1 MILDV
6 RCFYH
11 NVKSFGNKNI
21 QLNSSDRGQSCLVNI
36 CGNAEFG
43 IAKNLSNTVKQLL
56 LGLILRLHD
65 FFHFSLWQWKGF
77 FVYLLV
83 LIQRNLVDLHGNCRN
98 HIWRLGFFDEI
109 IQLIYVNLTVR
120 YYISCNVFSTAIRI
134 IKSYYGRILYAFV
147 SSYDLLNLGKLNSK
161 ASDLNLGVF
170 SSNDLDIS
178 IWKISGNITGMIQDF
193 IAFCIVINIL
203 RINFRSFLRFIQI
216 TSGNLP
222 SGNHQFTAGTVWK
235 QMTKLIGYI
244 KLEVIKCLSNWNVGI
259 VLIYFKYGCKNCTL
273 CRAISIKES
282 IILRRLHRNKLLSAY
297 GKILQALA
305 AHFHCKLSSHLC
317 SHKGMGNAILFK
329 ITLKCNEIKTD
340 FFRNNVK
347 LCTVC
352 NCTVNVHHGSIK
364 TKGRISCYFGAVIYM
379 VILFVPVAECS
390 DISIFQHTA
399 FGHAGGAGSVQ

>member
-11 NVKSFGNKNI
+11 NVKSFGNQDI

-56 LGLILRLHD
+56 LGLILRFHD
-65 FFHFSLWQWKGF
+65 LFHFSLWQWKGF
-77 FVYLLV
+77 FVYLLILV
-83 LIQRNLVDLHGNCRN
+83 QRNLVDLHGNCRN
-98 HIWRLGFFDEI
+98 HVWRLGFFDEI
-109 IQLIYVNLTVR
+109 IQFTYVNLSVG
-120 YYISCNVFSTAIRI
+120 YHVSCNIFSAAIWI
-134 IKSYYGRILYAFV
+134 VKSNYGCVLYAFV
-147 SSYDLLNLGKLNSK
+147 SSDHFLNLGKLNSK

-178 IWKISGNITGMIQDF
+178 IRKISGNVTRMIQDF
-193 IAFCIVINIL
+193 IAFGVIINISG
-203 RINFRSFLRFIQI
+203 INFRGFLRFIQI
-216 TSGNLP
+216 ASGNLP
-222 SGNHQFTAGTVWK
+222 SGDHQLTASSIWK
-235 QMTKLIGYI
+235 QVAELIGYI
-244 KLEVIKCLSNWNVGI
+244 KFEIVKRFSDWNVWI
-259 VLIYFKYGCKNCTL
+259 IFIHFKYSCKNSTL

-282 IILRRLHRNKLLSAY
+282 VILGWFHRNKLLSTY
-297 GKILQALA
+297 GKILQTLA
-305 AHFHCKLSSHLC
+305 AHFHRKLSSHLC

-329 ITLKCNEIKTD
+329 ITLKCNKIKTD

-352 NCTVNVHHGSIK
+352 NCTVNIHHGSIK
-364 TKGRISCYFGAVIYM
+364 SKGRISCYFGAVIYL

-390 DISIFQHTA
+390 DISIFQHTS
-399 FGHAGGAGSVQ
+399 FRHAGGAGGVQ

>member
-11 NVKSFGNKNI
+11 NVKSFGNQDI
-21 QLNSSDRGQSCLVNI
+21 QLNSSDGGQSCLVNI

-56 LGLILRLHD
+56 LGLILRFHD
-65 FFHFSLWQWKGF
+65 LFHFSLWQWKGF
-77 FVYLLV
+77 FIYLLILV
-83 LIQRNLVDLHGNCRN
+83 QRDLVDLHGNCRN

-109 IQLIYVNLTVR
+109 IQFTYVNLAVG
-120 YYISCNVFSTAIRI
+120 YHVSCNIFSAAIWI
-134 IKSYYGRILYAFV
+134 VKSNYGCVLYAFV
-147 SSYDLLNLGKLNSK
+147 SSDHFLNLGKLNSE
-161 ASDLNLGVF
+161 ASDLNLGIL

-178 IWKISGNITGMIQDF
+178 IRKISGNITGMIQDF
-193 IAFCIVINIL
+193 IAFCIVIDIL
-203 RINFRSFLRFIQI
+203 RINFRSFLWFIQI
-216 TSGNLP
+216 ASGNLP
-222 SGNHQFTAGTVWK
+222 SGYHQFTAGTVWK
-235 QMTKLIGYI
+235 QMAKLIGYI
-244 KLEVIKCLSNWNVGI
+244 KLKVIKCLSNWNVGV

-329 ITLKCNEIKTD
+329 ITLKCNKIKTD

-352 NCTVNVHHGSIK
+352 NCTVNIHHGSIK

-399 FGHAGGAGSVQ
+399 FGHASGAGGVQ